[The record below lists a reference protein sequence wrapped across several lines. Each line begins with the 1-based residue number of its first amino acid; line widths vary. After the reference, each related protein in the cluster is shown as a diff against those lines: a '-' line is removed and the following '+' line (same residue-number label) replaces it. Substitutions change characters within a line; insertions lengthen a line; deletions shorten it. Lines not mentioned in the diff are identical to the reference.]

1 MRFELLSC
9 LGALLSHRSY
19 VAHVH
24 SVLIENVEVY
34 IEKLHQNPNQN
45 QSPSQGLSQSIGKD
59 KEKDGVKRRGEG
71 SGTSSGKASINFYC
85 AIGEIEEV
93 VVVREDFSKR
103 VHQYASSMFS
113 SILGSSTPS
122 PLKKADRDRTERVEK
137 GERGEKGENITSA
150 SSKSS
155 AQTSS
160 KGISFRFSGQGQGQ
174 GQGGETEKCSPNYAV
189 KSDNDVG
196 RYHDVS
202 MLNMSDDDAAAA
214 IKENI
219 TNMLKEKEKEK
230 EREKEKD
237 KDKDKIS
244 SGKAAF
250 AEIFGLSSRMTSSS
264 DIPTGS
270 YPGSSARSPY
280 SSPYDPTQSLRDE
293 ISPSDK
299 DAYSEDENSNLF
311 SFWDRDKENEKII
324 IENNINSY
332 MSLYSQ
338 DKDKDSTQDNGD
350 STPKKRKIKKKSPHF
365 GIKYRFQ
372 IDLLTVKDLRVH
384 AQELLYPTHG
394 EINDSKTIK
403 LATFTLDKKQLSKT
417 EKAKNSTM
425 NSSIFASES
434 TVEKKVEK
442 GIVEGSY
449 ADEILN
455 RIIAVIQYEIVA
467 KNKLSLASNLFGAAA
482 NHTASAVRVAA
493 TTAKT
498 RVADSVIAHNPKELF
513 HMATRVINKTVY
525 SQKVSTSNFSILF
538 TSLSFS
544 LFSYFLTSFLP
555 FFLPFIIHLSF
566 LFPSCDFSFQYFT
579 TTFFL
584 LSFFMPIFIFY
595 YCSYY
600 YVILS
605 FISLCQFCFA
615 LAFIYFSV
623 TIEISF

>member
-1 MRFELLSC
+1 MVFHNIKWHNPPQFTETPHFLMIEEVIVRFELLSC

-34 IEKLHQNPNQN
+34 IEKLHQNQN
-45 QSPSQGLSQSIGKD
+45 QSPSPGLSQSQSRGKD
-59 KEKDGVKRRGEG
+59 KDVVKRRGEG
-71 SGTSSGKASINFYC
+71 SGTSSGKAAINFFC

-93 VVVREDFSKR
+93 VVVREDFSRR

-113 SILGSSTPS
+113 SILGISATS
-122 PLKKADRDRTERVEK
+122 PLKKTDKGDRGDRVEK
-137 GERGEKGENITSA
+137 GERGENATSA
-150 SSKSS
+150 SRKSS
-155 AQTSS
+155 GQTSS

-174 GQGGETEKCSPNYAV
+174 GGEAEKCSPSYSV
-189 KSDNDVG
+189 KSDNDAG
-196 RYHDVS
+196 RYHDTS
-202 MLNMSDDDAAAA
+202 MLNMTDDDAAAA

-219 TNMLKEKEKEK
+219 TSILKEK
-230 EREKEKD
+230 EREKE

-280 SSPYDPTQSLRDE
+280 SSPYDPTQSLKDE
-293 ISPSDK
+293 TSPSDK

-311 SFWDRDKENEKII
+311 SFWDRDKENEKTV

-332 MSLYSQ
+332 LSLYSQ
-338 DKDKDSTQDNGD
+338 EKNKDKHKDSTQDTGD

-403 LATFTLDKKQLSKT
+403 LATFALDKKQLSKT
-417 EKAKNSTM
+417 AKNSTI
-425 NSSIFASES
+425 NSSIFTSDSA
-434 TVEKKVEK
+434 VEKKADK
-442 GIVEGSY
+442 GIAEGSY

-493 TTAKT
+493 TTAK
-498 RVADSVIAHNPKELF
+498 RGVADSVIAHNPKELF

-525 SQKVSTSNFSILF
+525 SQKVSTCNIHSFLTCFLF
-538 TSLSFS
+538 H
-544 LFSYFLTSFLP
+544 LFSYFYIFLLP
-555 FFLPFIIHLSF
+555 FFLFHVL
-566 LFPSCDFSFQYFT
+566 LLHHFT
-579 TTFFL
+579 TT
-584 LSFFMPIFIFY
+584 SIFIFILHF
-595 YCSYY
+595 CT
-600 YVILS
+600 YVLLRTYFCCIYINLFKELRS
-605 FISLCQFCFA
+605 FTS
-615 LAFIYFSV
+615 
-623 TIEISF
+623 

>member
-1 MRFELLSC
+1 VRFELISC

-45 QSPSQGLSQSIGKD
+45 PSPGQGLSQSKGKEKD
-59 KEKDGVKRRGEG
+59 KDGVKRRGEG

-113 SILGSSTPS
+113 SLLGSNTPS
-122 PLKKADRDRTERVEK
+122 PLKKTDKGERVEK

-160 KGISFRFSGQGQGQ
+160 KGISFRFSGQGQG
-174 GQGGETEKCSPNYAV
+174 GDVEKCSPNYSV
-189 KSDNDVG
+189 KSDNETG
-196 RYHDVS
+196 RYHDIS

-219 TNMLKEKEKEK
+219 TSILKEK
-230 EREKEKD
+230 EREKEKE
-237 KDKDKIS
+237 KDKDMIS

-250 AEIFGLSSRMTSSS
+250 AEIFGLSSRMASSS

-270 YPGSSARSPY
+270 YPGSSARSPC

-293 ISPSDK
+293 TSPSDK
-299 DAYSEDENSNLF
+299 DAYSEDENSNSF
-311 SFWDRDKENEKII
+311 SFWDRDKENEKTI

-338 DKDKDSTQDNGD
+338 DKDKDNTQDTGD
-350 STPKKRKIKKKSPHF
+350 STPKKRKKKKSPHF

-372 IDLLTVKDLRVH
+372 VDSLTVKDLRVH

-403 LATFTLDKKQLSKT
+403 LALFTLDKKQLSKT

-425 NSSIFASES
+425 NSSIFTSDS

-467 KNKLSLASNLFGAAA
+467 KNKMSLASNLFGAAA

-493 TTAKT
+493 TTAK
-498 RVADSVIAHNPKELF
+498 RGVADSVIAHNPKELF

-525 SQKVSTSNFSILF
+525 SQKVSTSNFPTL
-538 TSLSFS
+538 L
-544 LFSYFLTSFLP
+544 SFLP
-555 FFLPFIIHLSF
+555 FLLIFLLPSFPFFFPSSF
-566 LFPSCDFSFQYFT
+566 LSSFCGFSFKYLTTASTFTVTFHALIYFLSL
-579 TTFFL
+579 FL
-584 LSFFMPIFIFY
+584 LLRNFTVYFSFSIIF
-595 YCSYY
+595 
-600 YVILS
+600 
-605 FISLCQFCFA
+605 FA
-615 LAFIYFSV
+615 FGFTYFSV
-623 TIEISF
+623 TI

>member
-1 MRFELLSC
+1 VVFHNIKWHNPPQFTETPHFLMIEEVVVRFELLSC
-9 LGALLSHRSY
+9 LGALLSHKSY

-45 QSPSQGLSQSIGKD
+45 QNPSPGQGLSQSRGKD
-59 KEKDGVKRRGEG
+59 NEKEGVKRRGEG

-93 VVVREDFSKR
+93 VVVREDFSRR

-122 PLKKADRDRTERVEK
+122 PLKKADRTERGERVEK
-137 GERGEKGENITSA
+137 GERGEKGENTTSA

-160 KGISFRFSGQGQGQ
+160 KGVSFRFSGQGQGQ
-174 GQGGETEKCSPNYAV
+174 GQGGETEKCSPNYSV
-189 KSDNDVG
+189 KSDNETG
-196 RYHDVS
+196 RYHDIS

-219 TNMLKEKEKEK
+219 TSILREKEK
-230 EREKEKD
+230 EKEKD
-237 KDKDKIS
+237 KDKMS

-250 AEIFGLSSRMTSSS
+250 AEIFGLTSRMTSSS
-264 DIPTGS
+264 DIPIGS

-293 ISPSDK
+293 TSPSDK

-311 SFWDRDKENEKII
+311 SFWDRDKENEKTI

-338 DKDKDSTQDNGD
+338 DKDKDKDNTQDTGD
-350 STPKKRKIKKKSPHF
+350 STPKKRKSKKKSPHF

-372 IDLLTVKDLRVH
+372 IDSLTVKDLRVH

-403 LATFTLDKKQLSKT
+403 LAIFTLDKKQLSKT
-417 EKAKNSTM
+417 EKAKSSSM
-425 NSSIFASES
+425 NSSIFTSES

-449 ADEILN
+449 ADEILK

-493 TTAKT
+493 TTAK
-498 RVADSVIAHNPKELF
+498 RGVADSVIAHNPKELF

-525 SQKVSTSNFSILF
+525 SQKVSTSNFP
-538 TSLSFS
+538 
-544 LFSYFLTSFLP
+544 FLLP
-555 FFLPFIIHLSF
+555 FLSF
-566 LFPSCDFSFQYFT
+566 LHIFLLTYFPFFFPSS
-579 TTFFL
+579 
-584 LSFFMPIFIFY
+584 FIFPSNFLRLLFPIPY
-595 YCSYY
+595 H
-600 YVILS
+600 
-605 FISLCQFCFA
+605 
-615 LAFIYFSV
+615 YFY
-623 TIEISF
+623 F